1 MKLSVIKILLV
12 SITLTNFN
20 STYVQSQVIAQDGT
34 TYLTVKINNQ
44 RWFAEN
50 LNVSTFRNGD
60 PIPEAQT
67 DSEWSKA
74 AATESSAWCYYMNDN
89 GKDTTVGKL
98 YNWFAVNDPRGLA
111 PEGWKIPSEQ
121 DFKTLI
127 KNVGNSDAGEKMKSE
142 TGWLYDGNGS
152 NSSGFNAKPGGYRY
166 DDGSF
171 NAIGIGGGW
180 WSATSKDR
188 YTAYFFYTYF
198 NSNIV
203 LSHNSA
209 KDGGLSIRCIKE
221 KL

>member
-1 MKLSVIKILLV
+1 MKLSVIKIYLSII
-12 SITLTNFN
+12 SITFFSFSQL
-20 STYVQSQVIAQDGT
+20 QSQVIAQDGT
-34 TYLTVKINNQ
+34 TYSSVKIGNQ
-44 RWFAEN
+44 RWLAEN
-50 LNVSTFRNGD
+50 LNVTTFRNGD
-60 PIPEAQT
+60 PIPEAQN

-74 AATESSAWCYYMNDN
+74 ASTESPAWCYYMNDD

-111 PEGWKIPSEQ
+111 PEGWKIPTDQE
-121 DFKTLI
+121 FKTLV
-127 KNVGNSDAGEKMKSE
+127 KNLGNSDAGEKMKSE

-180 WSATSKDR
+180 WSATSADR

-203 LSHNSA
+203 VSHNSA

-221 KL
+221 K